1 MNGTSSA
8 RSHLEEK
15 HNIDPQ
21 SGKKKVGSARKSVLD
36 QQVGAAAATHFFWK
50 DTVEKFKDLF
60 IRWVVYCH
68 IAFFQLENQYFRELL
83 LFLNPTLSKHLPKA
97 TKTIRKWVMNA
108 FISKKEQLKEDLR
121 RSRS

>member
-36 QQVGAAAATHFFWK
+36 QQVGAAAATHFSG
-50 DTVEKFKDLF
+50 E
-60 IRWVVYCH
+60 IRLRNSKIFSFDGLC
-68 IAFFQLENQYFRELL
+68 IA
-83 LFLNPTLSKHLPKA
+83 TLHS
-97 TKTIRKWVMNA
+97 
-108 FISKKEQLKEDLR
+108 SD
-121 RSRS
+121 